1 MKTEV
6 ENLQKSVSNLIDEFN
21 AGTELDSW
29 TQTEINLISAE
40 LALFVS
46 AIYNINYNF
55 PPLQKFCWS

>member
-46 AIYNINYNF
+46 AIYNINYN
-55 PPLQKFCWS
+55 